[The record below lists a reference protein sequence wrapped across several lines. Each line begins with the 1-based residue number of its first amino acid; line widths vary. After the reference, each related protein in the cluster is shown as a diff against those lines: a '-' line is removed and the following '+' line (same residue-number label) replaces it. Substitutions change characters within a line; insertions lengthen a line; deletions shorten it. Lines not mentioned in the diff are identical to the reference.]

1 MSPLALPIVDRP
13 GFATQLPEGLRR
25 LSLSTLQINIG
36 RVCNLACE
44 HCHVE
49 SSPARTGSHENMS
62 ETTARKIVDWAL
74 SQSEIRSVD
83 LTGGSPEMNPNYR
96 WMVEAFV
103 DSGYH
108 VMTRCNPTIIGH
120 RGWKKP
126 EDYSWIPSF
135 FASNELTVI
144 ASMPCYL
151 EENVD
156 EQRGRGAY
164 QASVQGLLA
173 LNEVGYGRDPRLVL
187 NLVYNPVGPS
197 LPPEQKALEADYKR
211 ELAARF
217 GIVFNEL
224 WTLTNMPIQ
233 RWRRELER
241 TGALEAYMSKLIDS
255 YNAETV
261 SGLMCRHLISIGPDG
276 RVYDCDF
283 NQALELPTPGL
294 SDRFLWDL
302 DVQELTGRAIAT
314 ADHCYGCTAGT
325 GSSCGG
331 ALV

>member
-1 MSPLALPIVDRP
+1 MTPLALPIIDRP
-13 GFATQLPEGLRR
+13 SFEARLPEALRR
-25 LSLSTLQINIG
+25 VSLGTLQINIG

-49 SSPARTGSHENMS
+49 SSPARTAPHENMS
-62 ETTARKIVDWAL
+62 EETARKVVDWAL
-74 SQSEIRSVD
+74 AHKEIGSID
-83 LTGGSPEMNPNYR
+83 FTGGSPEMNPNYR

-103 DSGYH
+103 GSDRH
-108 VMTRCNPTIIGH
+108 VMTRCNPTLIEYH
-120 RGWKKP
+120 GWKQP

-135 FASNELTVI
+135 FAANRLEVI

-151 EENVD
+151 EQNVD

-164 QASVQGLLA
+164 QASVRGLLA
-173 LNEVGYGRDPRLVL
+173 LNEVGYGRDPGLLL

-197 LPPEQKALEADYKR
+197 LPPAQEALQVDYKR
-211 ELAARF
+211 ELEERF

-241 TGALEAYMSKLIDS
+241 AGKLEGYMAKLIDAF
-255 YNAETV
+255 NQDTL
-261 SGLMCRHLISIGPDG
+261 SGLMCRHLISVGPDG

-283 NQALELPTPGL
+283 NQALELPAPGL
-294 SDRFLWDL
+294 RDRFLWELELGDL
-302 DVQELTGRAIAT
+302 ATRDIAT
-314 ADHCYGCTAGT
+314 ADHCYGCTAGS